1 MADKRLM
8 NENSMK
14 NLRNNGRQKGSGNK
28 LGATFKDDL
37 LELWNS
43 MQKGEDGKYSKRGQ
57 ALLRKAADKDPLGFV
72 KMMATLVPKEVT
84 PLEEAKDKASFAE
97 TLMRMNDKT
106 KNTELEDAIIDVDSH
121 IGRLGELDD
130 K

>member
-1 MADKRLM
+1 
-8 NENSMK
+8 
-14 NLRNNGRQKGSGNK
+14 
-28 LGATFKDDL
+28 
-37 LELWNS
+37 
-43 MQKGEDGKYSKRGQ
+43 
-57 ALLRKAADKDPLGFV
+57 
-72 KMMATLVPKEVT
+72 MMATLVPKEVT